1 MRTKHYLAALC
12 VPMAF
17 AACSNEEFVNETPA
31 LGSRGTVNVTLSAEK
46 TSSWGVDTRMTIDE
60 NNRFVW
66 EKDVDNIGA
75 AMADGATFGT
85 IQNEVLVNYPFTA
98 NNTGNASDFNAKSAI
113 AQGNYLFYYGY
124 TDVLDR
130 GMLNLGVPA
139 QTYNVAETKTPIQ
152 QAANQMKMISPII
165 ELADGVAYKDAQE
178 YKLNLSFVNL
188 YTMVKVVVSSKN
200 FPDGVVPTLKK
211 ISLNATG
218 ADGNTIQGFATIANV
233 DLTVIAG
240 AANANANVVAP
251 EKDGTLDEDKMAVA
265 NKAIN
270 ALINNATGAAAST
283 VYQTEDAVYGP
294 ATLAVEGSLSLNATE
309 EVILYILAPKGDYTE
324 TGLTL
329 DIETSEGNYTKA
341 FKVTSPAKM
350 ILGDGIQPLTADLN
364 FDADNG
370 NVTLPL
376 VFKIASAADWTTA
389 NAFVASHALSY
400 VDKTVTLNLIEDIE
414 VAALPKF
421 NATITGA
428 KKLTLSG
435 ASAIKSDPAIVAGT
449 VSMIVKAGATLTLD
463 AKAVFAK
470 IENNGTLVVNADQDK
485 AIQNNG
491 TMNVQKD
498 ATLSGGVT
506 NGAAETLTDDAI
518 AGTINIAG
526 KKLTIGTT
534 ALINEVGEVNILAKS
549 ELIGV
554 AGMVVNKAIINNFGV
569 QNALITNADGTVN
582 IEKGSTSAAGK
593 TITDGTAVVK
603 DIAEYSGLAA
613 AKRHVFANAVVVT
626 SVSNAGL
633 YGKANTTGLGIT
645 NVVLDGGDWTLAN
658 AKGGDATKIIVAPTT
673 TVTDLT
679 LAAANLTFD
688 GVATLAK
695 NISAEGASSISVKGI
710 VETVITGALTVKEAA
725 TLTANT
731 LVTFNELKTSN
742 DKVATI
748 LGTLNVEAGAKLY
761 FNTATVGSA
770 DVAGA
775 KLNVK
780 GNVKGIATG
789 EFGIQSQTGFDNY
802 GTVSSLA
809 GSDKFPAAGK
819 VSQPKNIGSTATF
832 KGNASTFTFVA

>member
-75 AMADGATFGT
+75 AMADGAAFGT
-85 IQNEVLVNYPFTA
+85 IQNDVLVNYPFTA

-218 ADGNTIQGFATIANV
+218 ADGATTKGFATTANV

-240 AANANANVVAP
+240 TANANVVAP

-270 ALINNATGAAAST
+270 VLINGATGAVPST
-283 VYQTEDAVYGP
+283 VYQTTDAVYGP

-309 EVILYILAPKGDYTE
+309 EVILYILAPKGDYTT

-341 FKVTSPAKM
+341 FKATSPAKM

-376 VFKIASAADWTTA
+376 SFEIASAADWTTA

-435 ASAIKSDPAIVAGT
+435 ASAIKLDPAIVAST
-449 VSMIVKAGATLTLD
+449 VPMIVKAGATLTLD
-463 AKAVFAK
+463 AKADFAS

-506 NGAAETLTDDAI
+506 NGKAETLTDDAI
-518 AGTINIAG
+518 AGTINIAAG
-526 KKLTIGTT
+526 KKLTIGTV
-534 ALINEVGEVNILAKS
+534 ALTNEVGEVNILAKS

-554 AGMVVNKAIINNFGV
+554 ADMVVNKAIINNFGV
-569 QNALITNADGTVN
+569 QNAVITNADGTVN
-582 IEKGSTSAAGK
+582 IEKGSSSAAGK

-613 AKRHVFANAVVVT
+613 AKRHVFAVDVVVVT

-725 TLTANT
+725 TLTANN
-731 LVTFNELKTSN
+731 LVNFNELKTSN

-761 FNTATVGSA
+761 FKTATVGSA

-789 EFGIQSQTGFDNY
+789 EFGVQDQGFKNH

-809 GSDKFPAAGK
+809 GSDKVPAAGK
-819 VSQPKNIGSTATF
+819 VSQPENVGNTATF
-832 KGNASTFTFVA
+832 KGNASTFIFAV

>member
-17 AACSNEEFVNETPA
+17 AACSNEEFVNEAPA

-46 TSSWGVDTRMTIDE
+46 ASSWGVDTRMTIDE

-130 GMLNLGVPA
+130 KMLNLGVPA

-165 ELADGVAYKDAQE
+165 NLANGVAYKDAQE

-218 ADGNTIQGFATIANV
+218 ADGSTIQGFATKANV

-240 AANANANVVAP
+240 TTNANVVTP
-251 EKDGTLDEDKMAVA
+251 ENDGTLDEDKMATA

-270 ALINNATGAAAST
+270 ALINGATGAAAST
-283 VYQTEDAVYGP
+283 VYQTTGAEYGP
-294 ATLAVEGSLSLNATE
+294 ATLAVEGSLPLNATE
-309 EVILYILAPKGDYTE
+309 EVILYILAPKGDYTA

-341 FKVTSPAKM
+341 FKTAKM

-376 VFKIASAADWTTA
+376 SFEIASAADWTTA

-435 ASAIKSDPAIVAGT
+435 ASAIKLDPAIAAGT

-463 AKAVFAK
+463 AKAVFAN
-470 IENNGTLVVNADQDK
+470 IENNGTLVVNAAQDK

-498 ATLSGGVT
+498 AALSGGVT
-506 NGAAETLTDDAI
+506 NGVAKTATDDAI
-518 AGTINIAG
+518 AGTINIAAG
-526 KKLTIGTT
+526 KKLTMT
-534 ALINEVGEVNILAKS
+534 AALTNEVGEVNILAKS
-549 ELIGV
+549 ELIGG
-554 AGMVVNKAIINNFGV
+554 ADMVVNKAIINNFGV
-569 QNALITNADGTVN
+569 QNAVITNAGGTVN
-582 IEKGSTSAAGK
+582 IEKGSTSATGK
-593 TITDGTAVVK
+593 TITGGTAVVK

-613 AKRHVFANAVVVT
+613 AKRHVFATAVVVT

-633 YGKANTTGLGIT
+633 YGKAANTSGLGIT
-645 NVVLDGGDWTLAN
+645 NIVLAGGDWTLAGT
-658 AKGGDATKIIVAPTT
+658 KGADATKIIAALTES

-688 GVATLAK
+688 GVAALTK

-725 TLTANT
+725 TLTANN
-731 LVTFNELKTSN
+731 LVTFNALVGAN
-742 DKVATI
+742 DKVTTI

-789 EFGIQSQTGFDNY
+789 EFGIKTEFKNH

-809 GSDKFPAAGK
+809 GSDKVPAAGK
-819 VSQPKNIGSTATF
+819 VSQPENVGNTATF
-832 KGNASTFTFVA
+832 IGNASTFTFAP